1 MLLTLFQTPV
11 RVGARAHQRQNRRL
25 RFYHYSIIFCNCS
38 DGFIIF
44 LFCFIFF
51 KVMFPFL
58 KNLVTVSFG
67 KKEVGE
73 FFKSVVDSAIELRKQ
88 ANEVT
93 Y

>member
-11 RVGARAHQRQNRRL
+11 RVGARANQRQNRRL
-25 RFYHYSIIFCNCS
+25 RICNYSIIFCNCS

-44 LFCFIFF
+44 LFCYFF
-51 KVMFPFL
+51 LVMFPFL